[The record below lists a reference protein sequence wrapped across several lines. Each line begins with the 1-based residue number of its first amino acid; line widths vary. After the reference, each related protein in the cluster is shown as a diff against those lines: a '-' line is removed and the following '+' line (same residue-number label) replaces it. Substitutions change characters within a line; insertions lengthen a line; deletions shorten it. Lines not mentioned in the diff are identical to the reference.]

1 LLVERQNMRHVST
14 GDIFRAHI
22 RQETRLGL
30 EAKSYM
36 DAGKLVPD
44 EIVVGMVEDVLKDLG
59 TQSFILDG
67 FPRTVPQAEAL
78 ELMLQNNGLQVDKAI
93 FLEVPNDVLMAR
105 LTGRRVCS
113 GCGATYHV
121 LVKPPA
127 TAGVCDQCGGKVEQR
142 ADDKE
147 EVIQTRLTAYE
158 NSTAPLKAYFKDKGL
173 FISISGVGETENVYK
188 QLVSHL

>member
-1 LLVERQNMRHVST
+1 MRHVST